1 VKKLLFFLSFF
12 IYISSIFSTEPDKRN
27 FYKDY
32 SFLYSLYHPCEE
44 GSDNER
50 KLINYIETVCIENNL
65 KYQLKDISFENEYVS
80 YSKNIE
86 IEIKNNSDKEYV
98 VFICPLN
105 SITINQKIIDNSL
118 SVQVTL
124 ELLLKI
130 NEMKNSLNK
139 NYLFLFS
146 GAVGYDDDAYL
157 GFQKF
162 LESSEY
168 YKNSIVN
175 IIDVLSIN
183 NVIKFKGSM
192 NNRRIP
198 ENLLES
204 FLKIPDASK
213 SIFLDVDEIDRS
225 RFNLISYDNYATF
238 FLKNDITTVIFSNRE
253 NIILDQFYFNL
264 DLQKELINT
273 LYTWAISLDNL
284 KFPIEKSYN
293 YQIFR
298 FFGKYFIL
306 KETYQILIFVAL
318 IFIIILVRTFIPFF
332 QRVRLIF
339 ILKILPNFLFLFI
352 LFYILSLIPFILT
365 YPIDLIAKSRQ
376 IYMNMP
382 LLYLCSIFFI
392 PLMIILI
399 LKDAKLSLFFPK
411 HNYLYIIASL
421 IFLTI
426 NIFLIALIDFSM
438 IYIFLWSIIMITL
451 SNFTGRN
458 FILKLFFYLLSPLP
472 MILLII
478 KLFYFSDVHLIK
490 NILENIF
497 YQNFFFCVIFY
508 PFILL
513 TIRTV
518 IILKSIFK
526 IFANKA
532 RYAVILIVFLTAML
546 TFFILISS
554 NLSLEDPE
562 IKITKT
568 SNLIKNSTSIDI
580 NSNLNI
586 GELSIDASPDILRIN
601 IKDKEFH
608 YEIISYERPYE
619 AYFKTKNI
627 GLNKNIIVKFS
638 SESKIKYLDVYVLLP
653 KNGYPYESNFNVKK
667 VENLFFTYN
676 KNLFDVYKFMIP
688 RNPRSNTEISFN
700 IMKNKNF
707 ELYLKTESDDI
718 KSPKISIYNDNTLIF
733 KKSVYY
739 DAIYQSLD

>member
-1 VKKLLFFLSFF
+1 MKKILFFLSFF
-12 IYISSIFSTEPDKRN
+12 LYIFSIFSNEPDRIN
-27 FYKDY
+27 FHKDY

-44 GSDNER
+44 GSDNEK
-50 KLINYIETVCIENNL
+50 KLINYIETVCVDNNL
-65 KYQLKDISFENEYVS
+65 SYQIKDISFENEYVS

-86 IEIKNNSDKEYV
+86 IEINNNSDKEYV

-105 SITINQKIIDNSL
+105 SIAINQKVIDNSL
-118 SVQVTL
+118 SIQVTL
-124 ELLLKI
+124 ELILKI
-130 NEMKNSLNK
+130 NEMKNNLNK

-146 GAVGYDDDAYL
+146 GAIGYDDAYL
-157 GFQKF
+157 GFNKF
-162 LESSEY
+162 LESSER
-168 YKNSIVN
+168 YKNSVVN

-192 NNRRIP
+192 NNRKIP

-204 FLKIPDASK
+204 FLKVFPDSK
-213 SIFLDVDEIDRS
+213 SIFLDVEEIDRS
-225 RFNLISYDNYATF
+225 GFNLISYDNYATF

-253 NIILDQFYFNL
+253 NIILDQFYFNI
-264 DLQKELINT
+264 DLQKELINY
-273 LYTWAISLDNL
+273 LYLWSISLDKLN
-284 KFPIEKSYN
+284 FPVEKSYN

-332 QRVRLIF
+332 QRVRIIF

-365 YPIDLIAKSRQ
+365 YPIGLIVKSRQ

-392 PLMIILI
+392 PFMLILI
-399 LKDAKLSLFFPK
+399 LKDSKLSFFFPK

-458 FILKLFFYLLSPLP
+458 FILKLLFYLLSPLP

-478 KLFYFSDVHLIK
+478 KLFYFSDVQLIK

-497 YQNFFFCVIFY
+497 LQNLFFCIIFY
-508 PFILL
+508 PFMLL
-513 TIRTV
+513 AVRTI
-518 IILKSIFK
+518 IILKSVFK
-526 IFANKA
+526 IFANKT
-532 RYAVILIVFLTAML
+532 RYAVILFVFLTAML

-554 NLSLEDPE
+554 NLSFEDHE

-568 SNLIKNSTSIDI
+568 SNFIKNSNSIDI

-586 GELSIDASPDILRIN
+586 GELSIDNSPDILRMN

-608 YEIISYERPYE
+608 YEIISYDKPYE
-619 AYFKTKNI
+619 VSFKTRNV
-627 GLNKNIIVKFS
+627 GLNKNITVKFNS
-638 SESKIKYLDVYVLLP
+638 ISKIKYLDVYVLLP

-667 VENLFFTYN
+667 VENFFLSYD
-676 KNLFDVYKFMIP
+676 KDLSDVYKFMIP
-688 RNPRSNTEISFN
+688 RNPRPNTKISFN

-707 ELYLKTESDDI
+707 ELYLKAESDDI
-718 KSPKISIYNDNTLIF
+718 KSPKISIHNDNHLLYQ
-733 KKSVYY
+733 KSVYY
-739 DAIYQSLD
+739 DKIYQSLD

>member
-1 VKKLLFFLSFF
+1 MKKLLVFLSFF

-27 FYKDY
+27 FHKDY

-105 SITINQKIIDNSL
+105 SIAINQKIIDNSL
-118 SVQVTL
+118 SIQVTL

-130 NEMKNSLNK
+130 NEIKNSLNK

-168 YKNSIVN
+168 YKNSVVN

-273 LYTWAISLDNL
+273 LYTWAINVDNL
-284 KFPIEKSYN
+284 KFPVEKSYN

-306 KETYQILIFVAL
+306 KETYQLLIFVAL

-332 QRVRLIF
+332 QRVRLLF

-365 YPIDLIAKSRQ
+365 YPIGLIAKSRQ

-497 YQNFFFCVIFY
+497 LQNFFFCVIFY

-513 TIRTV
+513 TIRTI
-518 IILKSIFK
+518 IILKSVFK

-546 TFFILISS
+546 AFFILISS

-586 GELSIDASPDILRIN
+586 GELSIDVSPDILRMN

-638 SESKIKYLDVYVLLP
+638 SISKIKYLDVYVLLP

-688 RNPRSNTEISFN
+688 RNPRSNTEISFD

-707 ELYLKTESDDI
+707 ELYLKAESDDI